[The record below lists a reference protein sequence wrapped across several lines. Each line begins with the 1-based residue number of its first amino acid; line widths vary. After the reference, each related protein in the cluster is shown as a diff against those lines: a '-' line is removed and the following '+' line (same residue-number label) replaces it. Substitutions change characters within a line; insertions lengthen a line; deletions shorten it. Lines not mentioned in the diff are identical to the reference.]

1 MKNAAMISAIA
12 RTLKSI
18 ADVQEVVDLIV
29 EEAEVEEVEE
39 VQEAVQEAVQET
51 VQEAVRESKIIN
63 LCYIWSFFFYSIYH
77 FDDFQEQLVTEQNA
91 NHVHQM
97 ILVQQDK
104 YAAGT
109 HVNQDM
115 PATRN
120 RFYWQL
126 TTVGFSSCKIT
137 LHLIQP
143 HNSLQTLFNSI
154 NILLAETW
162 SWTHCLIFS

>member
-1 MKNAAMISAIA
+1 MN
-12 RTLKSI
+12 TLLIYSDFFLNFNI
-18 ADVQEVVDLIV
+18 IIDNIHNQLPETFDLYRKQKWFLQCDIL
-29 EEAEVEEVEE
+29 
-39 VQEAVQEAVQET
+39 
-51 VQEAVRESKIIN
+51 N
-63 LCYIWSFFFYSIYH
+63 LFLLFLFFYSVDAHH
-77 FDDFQEQLVTEQNA
+77 FADFQDQNVTEQNA